1 MTLDYQQVS
10 HINIQTLINKRLIQP
25 GHKDRK
31 ENQTLASVG
40 AVLTA
45 MRDSSRSKPIF
56 HYHIMENKN
65 DYHPVY
71 FLSKQVNHDY
81 LIIISQKDAAVKK
94 LHTCHQFQL
103 EQNII

>member
-1 MTLDYQQVS
+1 M
-10 HINIQTLINKRLIQP
+10 
-25 GHKDRK
+25 
-31 ENQTLASVG
+31 ENQIYYPT
-40 AVLTA
+40 
-45 MRDSSRSKPIF
+45 
-56 HYHIMENKN
+56 
-65 DYHPVY
+65 VY

>member
-1 MTLDYQQVS
+1 M
-10 HINIQTLINKRLIQP
+10 
-25 GHKDRK
+25 
-31 ENQTLASVG
+31 G

-45 MRDSSRSKPIF
+45 MSDSSRSKPIF

-65 DYHPVY
+65 YYPPVY

-103 EQNII
+103 EQNVI